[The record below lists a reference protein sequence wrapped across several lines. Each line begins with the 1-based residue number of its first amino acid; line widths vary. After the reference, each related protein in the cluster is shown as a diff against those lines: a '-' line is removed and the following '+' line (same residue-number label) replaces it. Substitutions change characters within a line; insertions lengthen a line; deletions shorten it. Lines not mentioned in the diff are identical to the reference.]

1 MKIKLPPDQLVA
13 KVLSAPNLSP
23 KFLNKL
29 FGFFILFR
37 SVEDSK
43 IEASKVA
50 ISKVCDIS
58 YFPENM
64 KFF

>member
-50 ISKVCDIS
+50 ISNFKGV
-58 YFPENM
+58 
-64 KFF
+64 